1 MLRDRKA
8 SKMNRKKL
16 NIISLERDESGEI
29 ESMVVTMERADL
41 DVTDEGTKLTA
52 QNLMDYVKEQYEE
65 KVDNESTDNTSVKA
79 KANYI

>member
-41 DVTDEGTKLTA
+41 DVIDEGTKLTA
-52 QNLMDYVKEQYEE
+52 QNLM
-65 KVDNESTDNTSVKA
+65 
-79 KANYI
+79 NYLNLP